1 MHILLFLLLSKL
13 FEYFK
18 INKMEFKYFHH
29 HLPTKNLCVG
39 AMNQSQLIF
48 FVQHLVTENSKIFV
62 KNSLKYSKVKK

>member
-1 MHILLFLLLSKL
+1 
-13 FEYFK
+13 
-18 INKMEFKYFHH
+18 MEFKYFHH

-39 AMNQSQLIF
+39 AMNRSQLIF